1 MIAPEGIPFLLG
13 AAALAAVLSLLW
25 PRTIPAAL
33 FGALLTVFVGWFFRN
48 PDRTPPSLP
57 GAVISPADGKIVYA
71 GDNPPGRYQDE
82 PGKRVSVFMSVFDVH
97 VNRAPV
103 SGKVVSVRYHP
114 GKFLAANVEK
124 ASLANEQNG
133 VLLETPEGRR
143 VAYVQIAGLIARRI
157 VCDLAEGDTVSQ
169 GQRVGIIRFGSRVD
183 ILLPASASLSVRAGD
198 RVRAGE
204 SVVGVL
210 QGEEG
215 VLRQGRQVLQEKGP
229 RPHPR

>member
-1 MIAPEGIPFLLG
+1 MDPGKQGGRGGGVIAPEGIPFLLG
-13 AAALAAVLSLLW
+13 AMALAAVLSLLW
-25 PRTIPAAL
+25 PRTVPAAF

-48 PDRTPPSLP
+48 PERTPPSLP
-57 GAVISPADGKIVYA
+57 GVVISPADGKIVYA
-71 GDNPPGRYQDE
+71 GDNPPGRYLDE

-114 GKFLAANVEK
+114 GKFLAANVGK
-124 ASLANEQNG
+124 ASLANEQTG
-133 VLLETPEGRR
+133 VLLETPGGQR

-157 VCDLAEGDTVSQ
+157 VCDLAEGDTVRQ

-183 ILLPASASLSVRAGD
+183 ILLPASTSLSVRAGE

-210 QGEEG
+210 
-215 VLRQGRQVLQEKGP
+215 P
-229 RPHPR
+229 

>member
-1 MIAPEGIPFLLG
+1 MDPGRQGRGGGVIAPEGIPFLLG

-33 FGALLTVFVGWFFRN
+33 FGAMLTVFVGWFFRN
-48 PDRTPPSLP
+48 PDRTSPSLP
-57 GAVISPADGKIVYA
+57 GAVISPADGKIMYA
-71 GDNPPGRYQDE
+71 GDNPPGRYLDE

-103 SGKVVSVRYHP
+103 SGKVVSIRYHP

-133 VLLETPEGRR
+133 VLLETPDGHR

-157 VCDLAEGDTVSQ
+157 VCDLVPGDVVRA
-169 GQRVGIIRFGSRVD
+169 GQRVGLIRFGSRVD

-210 QGEEG
+210 
-215 VLRQGRQVLQEKGP
+215 P
-229 RPHPR
+229 

>member
-1 MIAPEGIPFLLG
+1 MDPGRQGRGGGVIAPEGIPFLLG

-57 GAVISPADGKIVYA
+57 GAVISPADGKIMYA
-71 GDNPPGRYQDE
+71 GDNPPGRYLDE

-133 VLLETPEGRR
+133 VLLETPDGQR

-157 VCDLAEGDTVSQ
+157 VCDLAEGDTVRQ

-210 QGEEG
+210 
-215 VLRQGRQVLQEKGP
+215 P
-229 RPHPR
+229 

>member
-57 GAVISPADGKIVYA
+57 GAVISPADGKIMYA
-71 GDNPPGRYQDE
+71 GDNPPGRYLDE

-133 VLLETPEGRR
+133 VLLETPDGQR

-157 VCDLAEGDTVSQ
+157 VCDLAEGDTVRQ

-183 ILLPASASLSVRAGD
+183 ILLPAFASLSVRAGD

-210 QGEEG
+210 
-215 VLRQGRQVLQEKGP
+215 P
-229 RPHPR
+229 

>member
-1 MIAPEGIPFLLG
+1 MDPGRKGRGGGVIAPEGIPFLLG

-48 PDRTPPSLP
+48 PERTPPSLP
-57 GAVISPADGKIVYA
+57 GVVISPADGKIVYA
-71 GDNPPGRYQDE
+71 GDNPPGRYLDE

-114 GKFLAANVEK
+114 GKFLAANVAK

-133 VLLETPEGRR
+133 VLLETPDGKR

-157 VCDLAEGDTVSQ
+157 VCDLAEGDTVRQ

-183 ILLPASASLSVRAGD
+183 ILLPASASLSVRSGE

-204 SVVGVL
+204 SVIGIL
-210 QGEEG
+210 
-215 VLRQGRQVLQEKGP
+215 P
-229 RPHPR
+229 

>member
-1 MIAPEGIPFLLG
+1 MDPGSQGRGGGVIAPEGIPFLLG

-25 PRTIPAAL
+25 PKTVPAAL
-33 FGALLTVFVGWFFRN
+33 FGVLLTAFVGLFFRN
-48 PDRTPPSLP
+48 PERTAPSLP

-71 GDNPPGRYQDE
+71 GDSPPGRYLEE

-133 VLLETPEGRR
+133 VLLETPDGQR
-143 VAYVQIAGLIARRI
+143 VAYVQIAGLIARRV
-157 VCDLAEGDTVSQ
+157 VCDLAPGDVVRA
-169 GQRVGIIRFGSRVD
+169 GQRVGLIRFGSRVD
-183 ILLPASASLSVRAGD
+183 ILLPATASLSVQVGD

-210 QGEEG
+210 Q
-215 VLRQGRQVLQEKGP
+215 
-229 RPHPR
+229 